1 MFELEYCSNP
11 EIGEL
16 HSSGIKFDYQYDVE
30 FDSKLKTLDKFLFL
44 VDMHTIIDSCAKD
57 FLEITIDDFDEFWKI
72 NKRLLNFVNAVYGYK
87 EYVNSYEPSLKS
99 ITEKYYNM
107 KKWYRFLCDFRN
119 YIIHQSIIIKDYR
132 PSDGDV
138 FINIGEVV
146 SLLSEYDYPNDR
158 YRRNA
163 EEFTKWLECF
173 KDDSLEIKDD
183 IFLSMKNVTSLV
195 VDEMSQMKNDVLLYA
210 YRKSIQPS
218 IEWLIKQIPIIDGKF
233 QYVFVVDKHYTKVAG
248 ILYNGKDCRVF
259 MNQEEV
265 ISPAAKL
272 QRLEYYTQLFVPDTI
287 DKGRIYE
294 LTKKINNCLH
304 KEFGVKNL
312 NHRMIFTACALVAV
326 KEGAILHKGTEYR
339 I

>member
-119 YIIHQSIIIKDYR
+119 YIIHQSIIIKDAFKVLIDDDVMLR
-132 PSDGDV
+132 IFGGDPDGKV
-138 FINIGEVV
+138 AR
-146 SLLSEYDYPNDR
+146 LLSYVGSERDISDPWYTG
-158 YRRNA
+158 
-163 EEFTKWLECF
+163 EFGT
-173 KDDSLEIKDD
+173 
-183 IFLSMKNVTSLV
+183 TY
-195 VDEMSQMKNDVLLYA
+195 NDVLEGCTAFLRY
-210 YRKSIQPS
+210 
-218 IEWLIKQIPIIDGKF
+218 
-233 QYVFVVDKHYTKVAG
+233 
-248 ILYNGKDCRVF
+248 
-259 MNQEEV
+259 
-265 ISPAAKL
+265 L
-272 QRLEYYTQLFVPDTI
+272 QQN
-287 DKGRIYE
+287 GRID
-294 LTKKINNCLH
+294 T
-304 KEFGVKNL
+304 
-312 NHRMIFTACALVAV
+312 
-326 KEGAILHKGTEYR
+326 
-339 I
+339 